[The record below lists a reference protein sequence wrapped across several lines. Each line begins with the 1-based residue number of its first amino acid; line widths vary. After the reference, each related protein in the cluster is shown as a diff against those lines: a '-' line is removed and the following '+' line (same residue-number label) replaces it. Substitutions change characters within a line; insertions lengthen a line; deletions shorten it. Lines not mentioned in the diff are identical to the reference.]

1 MKVIRLIG
9 WSVIAASL
17 AGCSNMS
24 SPFGPKP
31 DDPEFAPAKPII
43 EEPRRV
49 TNGSIYQPG
58 YELVLYEDYKARKV
72 GDIITIVFDE
82 TTNAS
87 KKADT
92 TIDKSTDITLPN
104 PTLLGSTPSFAL
116 PLIGKS
122 DKTLDF
128 TVDSDTKFAGTGDVK
143 QSNTLEGRISVTVTD
158 VLSNGN
164 LMVKGE
170 KWVTLNNGDEYVR
183 ISGIVR
189 QADVEPDNTVLSSR
203 VANARIAYAGKGD
216 MANSNKLGWVLK
228 VLNSA
233 FWLF

>member
-1 MKVIRLIG
+1 MKAVRLIYLG
-9 WSVIAASL
+9 LLVTCL
-17 AGCSNMS
+17 AGCSNIS

-31 DDPEFAPAKPII
+31 DDPEFAPAAPII
-43 EEPRRV
+43 EQPRKV

-58 YELVLYEDYKARKV
+58 YEVILYEDYKARRV
-72 GDIITIVFDE
+72 GDILTIVFDE

-92 TIDKSTDITLPN
+92 SINKSSEATLPN

-122 DKTLDF
+122 DKTLDI
-128 TVDSDTKFAGTGDVK
+128 TVDSDTNFTGAGDVK

-158 VLSNGN
+158 VLNNGN

-189 QADVEPDNTVLSSR
+189 QADIEPGNTVVSSR

-216 MANSNKLGWVLK
+216 VASSNKLGWVLK